1 MVFIWRG
8 AGIMV
13 PIVLFICCWICSYSF
28 EDTRLGNPDYMGWSM
43 IWAGIPLFIIGG
55 LVAAS
60 NLPDAETGEKPEK
73 SYNDFFFIPI
83 WIWGLFF
90 LGFGIY
96 L

>member
-13 PIVLFICCWICSYSF
+13 PIVLFISCWICSYSF

-43 IWAGIPLFIIGG
+43 FWAGIPLFIIGG
-55 LVAAS
+55 LLAAG
-60 NLPDAETGEKPEK
+60 NLPDAETEEKPPK
-73 SYNDFFFIPI
+73 SYNDLFWIPI

-90 LGFGIY
+90 IGFGLY